1 MGGRVTL
8 MASAE
13 AGSPAAGRARPALR
27 ATAIFLSL
35 LLLPA
40 GLYAFYIVGQLEQ
53 IRTHNLQ
60 RLDQAASSISGLL
73 GNVRTTIN
81 TLYSQSGDNA
91 TWNDGCK
98 FFQRQTRL
106 KLITPARCTDLPQ
119 NDAFS
124 FAGISMEPR
133 DSSLKFVVRLEPR
146 PPEPDS
152 GTDVA
157 GVVAAGESAMPPGV
171 AHKTEE
177 VVVEARLDVLME
189 QIPFGEA
196 FDTVM
201 IIDSEGNLVGPA
213 ISPSRSSVMRP
224 PGVEVP
230 VNTSPV
236 KVLGLFGLALP
247 KGPDDAAEQLE
258 VLQSATL
265 IRRVELADKRFDLI
279 CQPFVLRRD
288 GRISGSAAGSADTSA
303 DTWHLCGLVDNQ
315 RVFRQALT
323 VAPYISVLLLALVT
337 LCIVSWPILK
347 ILSLSPH
354 ERVRFSD
361 FYLML
366 LSTLALTMLISTAIV
381 DITTYLK
388 LRETSYQR
396 LEQLADTIGG
406 RLRDEILAMYR
417 QLDDYDQQVAAADQ
431 AAILALAREAPA
443 ETASITDL
451 LLSERQAGD
460 HGRAGLRLSFPA
472 AYRWLDSV
480 FWMRPCDGQQFIKA
494 TSLDHNTPAVPL
506 ARRNYFQAV
515 KSQRLWELPGEDD
528 PLPIHLFAE
537 TSASVTTGEFF
548 AAVSAKSRLSDRGAP
563 LFAPDAEPDL
573 WRNCTEQQRQH
584 FAVALTGR
592 LESLRNPVLAPGV
605 GFVIV
610 DKEGKVLVHSD
621 RRRSV
626 YENLLDD
633 AGIAARLRAIM
644 VADTDARIYAQYQTR
659 PHQLYVRPVNDLPWF
674 VVTFVDDEVLRTLH
688 IEVIVSTVALITGY
702 LLLVLVATLL
712 YILLQGRSPPHWVW
726 PRPQPRFST
735 LYLWTLW
742 GLGVQLA
749 IFLLSL
755 TLLRGWALLLAG
767 TVLPIPSVAL
777 VVLAATTANR
787 MSPDTTRPP
796 QRFYRALRWTLAS
809 TAVLA
814 VVSIVL
820 MLGLDELSTSLAGF
834 SHTFFLAALFL
845 LVLLLPASATIRRH
859 PTILLY
865 RNQPSPRWLRRMRDP
880 LTPHTACSVLVWL
893 LLGALPAYGFLKFAF
908 QGEALRWMQLEQSY
922 VARALEWRECQLADA
937 LDKTPVAVSQATDL
951 SAPDRLHAVYP
962 QALLLQESV
971 LVHPGTR
978 SFHRNGEADP
988 LQAIRDNL
996 AKHAPV
1002 YNETT
1007 TYARYLASP
1016 RVYTADGNGS
1026 EPGTWSWQAY
1036 ATPPVLRYHTG
1047 TDDVCRSAPL
1057 DVLGS
1062 PVIMAPVIGWWGWL
1076 LGIPAALLILR
1087 ALASY
1092 TTRKLFFGEI
1102 EGDVEAGRTRRADPG
1117 GDFKDYEL
1125 RDLPDLPWLEDEI
1138 ACLAASGITL
1148 SRETLSQW
1156 CKSCTTRRSIVDRI
1170 LALATP
1176 YYQGLWAA
1184 LSADEKLLLHQ
1195 LADEGFANPQ
1205 QAEVVRKLLHGGLLR
1220 KDPVLRTMND
1230 SFAIFVKEQLPP
1242 AEIKS
1247 LEAEGARWHKLRGI
1261 MVAALV
1267 PLLLFLTFTQREAVE
1282 VWIAYLGT
1290 AAAGSAGVLKLLG
1303 MLSRSGAQK
1312 GGD

>member
-1 MGGRVTL
+1 
-8 MASAE
+8 MATPEVGNTATH
-13 AGSPAAGRARPALR
+13 ALGHTRPALR
-27 ATAIFLSL
+27 AMAIFLSL

-60 RLDQAASSISGLL
+60 RLDQAAGSISGLL

-81 TLYSQSGDNA
+81 TLYSQSAQND
-91 TWNDGCK
+91 TWDDGCK

-106 KLITPARCTDLPQ
+106 KLVKPDKCTALPK
-119 NDAFS
+119 NDELR
-124 FAGISMEPR
+124 FAGLSMQVN
-133 DSSLKFVVRLEPR
+133 DSSLQFVVQLAAQPDESPDNDA
-146 PPEPDS
+146 PESTAP
-152 GTDVA
+152 
-157 GVVAAGESAMPPGV
+157 GESAAASPGIG
-171 AHKTEE
+171 AGEE

-201 IIDSEGNLVGPA
+201 IVDNSGTLVGPP
-213 ISPSRSSVMRP
+213 ISPSRASVMRP

-230 VNTSPV
+230 VIASPV

-247 KGPDDAAEQLE
+247 TGPDEATEKLE

-265 IRRVELADKRFDLI
+265 IHRVELADKRFDLI
-279 CQPFVLRRD
+279 CQPFALRRD
-288 GRISGSAAGSADTSA
+288 GRLSGTAAGSADTSA

-366 LSTLALTMLISTAIV
+366 VSTLALTMLISTAIV

-388 LRETSYQR
+388 LRESSYQR
-396 LEQLADTIGG
+396 LEKLSETIGA
-406 RLRDEILAMYR
+406 RLHDEILAMYR
-417 QLDDYDQQVAAADQ
+417 QMDVYDQRVAGANPEEV
-431 AAILALAREAPA
+431 LALARDAPA
-443 ETASITDL
+443 NTVSITDVL
-451 LLSERQAGD
+451 LPERQAEGQIA
-460 HGRAGLRLSFPA
+460 AGLQLPVPKD
-472 AYRWLDSV
+472 YRWLDSV

-494 TSLDHNTPAVPL
+494 TTLDHNTPAVPL

-515 KSQRLWELPGEDD
+515 KSQRLWELPAEDS
-528 PLPIHLFAE
+528 PLTIKLFAE

-548 AAVSAKSRLSDRGAP
+548 AAVSAQSRLSDN
-563 LFAPDAEPDL
+563 AEPLLSGEAAPEL
-573 WRNCTEQQRQH
+573 WRNCTDDQKKR

-592 LESLRNPVLAPGV
+592 LESLRNPVLGPGA
-605 GFVIV
+605 GFVII
-610 DKEGKVLVHSD
+610 DDAGKVLVHSD

-633 AGIAARLRAIM
+633 AGLSARLRAIM
-644 VADTDARIYAQYQTR
+644 VAHGSARLYAQYQTR
-659 PHQLYVRPVNDLPWF
+659 PHQLYVRPVPDLPWF

-702 LLLVLVATLL
+702 LFLALAATFF
-712 YILLQGRSPPHWVW
+712 YILLQGRNPPHWVW
-726 PRPQPRFST
+726 PRRHPRFRA

-755 TLLRGWALLLAG
+755 TILRGWALLLAG
-767 TVLPIPSVAL
+767 TVLPIPSIAL
-777 VVLAATTANR
+777 VVQAAMTANR
-787 MSPDTTRPP
+787 MPPDETRPP
-796 QRFYRALRWTLAS
+796 RQFNRRMGWMIAS
-809 TAVLA
+809 TAGLA
-814 VVSIVL
+814 AASIVL
-820 MLGLDELSTSLAGF
+820 MLTLDGLSASLARFSSTSFA
-834 SHTFFLAALFL
+834 AALL
-845 LVLLLPASATIRRH
+845 LLALLLPASATIRRH

-865 RNQPSPRWLRRMRDP
+865 RDRPPPRWLRRIRDP

-893 LLGALPAYGFLKFAF
+893 LVGALPAYGFLKFAF
-908 QGEALRWMQLEQSY
+908 QEEVLRWMQLEQSY
-922 VARALEWRECQLADA
+922 VARSLEWRECELADA
-937 LDKTPVAVSQATDL
+937 RSKTPVAGAAGNDL
-951 SAPDRLHAVYP
+951 SLPYKPDAFYP

-971 LVHPGTR
+971 LIHPGSR
-978 SFHRNGEADP
+978 SFQRKGQPGA
-988 LQAIRDNL
+988 LQAIRDNF

-1007 TYARYLASP
+1007 TYARYLESP
-1016 RVYTADGNGS
+1016 HVYGVDFNGG
-1026 EPGTWSWQAY
+1026 EPGTWSWQADP
-1036 ATPPVLRYHTG
+1036 TPPVLRYHSG
-1047 TDDVCRSAPL
+1047 TTDVCRSAPM
-1057 DVLGS
+1057 DVMGS
-1062 PVIMAPVIGWWGWL
+1062 PVILTPAIGWWGWL
-1076 LGIPAALLILR
+1076 LGIPAGLLLLQ

-1092 TTRKLFFGEI
+1092 CTRKLFFGEI
-1102 EGDVEAGRTRRADPG
+1102 EEETGVAGTRQADATS
-1117 GDFKDYEL
+1117 DFEDHEL
-1125 RDLPDLPWLEDEI
+1125 GDLPDLRWLEDET
-1138 ACLAASGITL
+1138 ACLAAGDISL
-1148 SRETLSQW
+1148 PRETLSQW
-1156 CKSCTTRRSIVDRI
+1156 CKTCTTRRSIVDRI
-1170 LALATP
+1170 LVLATP

-1195 LADEGFANPQ
+1195 LAEEGFANPA
-1205 QAEVVRKLLHGGLLR
+1205 QADVVRQLLQRGLLR
-1220 KDPVLRTMND
+1220 RDPVLRTMND
-1230 SFAIFVKEQLPP
+1230 SFAVFVKAQLPP

-1247 LEAEGARWHKLRGI
+1247 LEAEGARWHKLRGV

-1267 PLLLFLTFTQREAVE
+1267 PLLLFLTFTQRDAVE

-1312 GGD
+1312 GAD